1 MKIHSLYIH
10 QMRNIKQAEFSPD
23 PDLTVIAG
31 QNGQGKTNLLEC
43 VWLLT
48 GAKSFRG
55 SKDYDL
61 VNSSYEFGRL
71 EGKIETENV
80 AKNIELFIGGKQ
92 NDKKGRFAKVNGVD
106 YGRASSIA
114 GIFTAVVFD
123 PSHLKLVK
131 GGPEERR
138 KFLDAALCQ
147 LYPGYLTTLRRYN
160 RALSQK
166 NAQLKRYN
174 GQDQNTVLDAY
185 DAELAVQGEEI
196 MRKRAAYLQETA
208 PKAEILY
215 DEISKGTEVLKI
227 KYRPC
232 CLQGE
237 LAQLLSQKRN
247 TDVQAG
253 FCTAGPHR
261 EDFDCIINNTS
272 ARAFGSQGQQ
282 RSAVL
287 SIKLAEA
294 YTAKQITGQYPVLLL
309 DDVLSE
315 LDESRQS
322 FLLSKMGEIQSIVTT
337 CDASSFGRTAGKIVK
352 MENGMLTD

>member
-1 MKIHSLYIH
+1 MKIHSLYIQ
-10 QMRNIKQAEFSPD
+10 QMRNIKKAEFFPN
-23 PDLTVIAG
+23 PELTVIAG

-48 GAKSFRG
+48 GAKSFRT

-61 VNSSYEFGRL
+61 VHTDFEYGRL
-71 EGKIETENV
+71 EGKIETGDIE
-80 AKNIELFIGGKQ
+80 KNIELFVGGKQ
-92 NDKKGRFAKVNGVD
+92 NDIKGRFAKINGVD

-123 PSHLKLVK
+123 PSYLRLVK

-166 NAQLKRYN
+166 NAQLKKYHSRESN
-174 GQDQNTVLDAY
+174 IILDAY
-185 DAELAVQGEEI
+185 DAELAAQGEEI
-196 MRKRAAYLQETA
+196 IRKRAAYLQQTA
-208 PKAEILY
+208 PRAEILY
-215 DEISKGTEVLKI
+215 DEISKGTEILKI
-227 KYRPC
+227 KYKPC
-232 CLQGE
+232 CLPGE
-237 LAQLLSQKRN
+237 LAGLLSKKRN
-247 TDVQAG
+247 VDIQMG

-261 EDFDCIINNTS
+261 EDFEFIINNTS

-294 YTAKQITGQYPVLLL
+294 YTTKQITGQYPVLLL

-322 FLLSKMGEIQSIVTT
+322 FLLSKMGEIQSIVTS
-337 CDASSFGRTAGKIVK
+337 CDTSLFGRTAGKIVK
-352 MENGMLTD
+352 MQNGILTE